1 MLSLLNF
8 NDPQIWVAISFVLFF
23 LLFGKFIWKKFLDF
37 LDSKINAIS
46 EEINLAND
54 LHQEAKDLLS
64 EEMKKFQ
71 GLDNEINNIIEEGK
85 VKAQNLYNDSKDRIN
100 NEIEKLEKSSLEKIK
115 YIENQAIDEI
125 QEKISKE
132 AMTMTKN
139 FLVESLNK
147 QSQLDLLNS
156 SIQEVEN
163 TLSTKDK
170 FIQL

>member
-1 MLSLLNF
+1 MFKLLNL
-8 NDPQIWVAISFVLFF
+8 NDPQIWVAVSFIIFF
-23 LLFGKFIWKKFLDF
+23 LLFGKFIWKKFSEF

-46 EEINLAND
+46 EEINLANE

-71 GLDNEINNIIEEGK
+71 GLEHEINNIIEGGK
-85 VKAQNLYNDSKDRIN
+85 VKAQNLYNDSKDRIK

-115 YIENQAIDEI
+115 YIEQQAINEI

-132 AMTMTKN
+132 AMTITKK
-139 FLVESLNK
+139 FLLESLNK
-147 QSQLDLLNS
+147 ENQIEFLNS
-156 SIQEVEN
+156 SMQEIEN

-170 FIQL
+170 FIQ